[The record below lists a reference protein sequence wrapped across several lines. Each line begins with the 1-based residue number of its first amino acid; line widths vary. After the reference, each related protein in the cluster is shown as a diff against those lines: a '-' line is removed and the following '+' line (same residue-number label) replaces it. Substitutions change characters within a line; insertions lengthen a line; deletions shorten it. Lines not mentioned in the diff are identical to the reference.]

1 MTPDQI
7 TDVFRDVLREAI
19 VIAAPV
25 ILAASITSLLVSFL
39 QTLTSIQD
47 QTISIVPRL
56 LVVAAVVFIGMPWY
70 LRHLTLFTTLML
82 TDFGRFL
89 EH

>member
-1 MTPDQI
+1 MTPDQV
-7 TDVFRDVLREAI
+7 TSVFRDVLRQAI
-19 VIAAPV
+19 IITSPIIV
-25 ILAASITSLLVSFL
+25 AASITSLLVSFL

-47 QTISIVPRL
+47 QTLSIVPRL

-70 LRHLTLFTTLML
+70 LRHLTAFTTLLL
-82 TDFGRFL
+82 TDMGRFL